1 MRERRKGK
9 ADKKASNNSKRNQQ
23 YIPVQDREATRD
35 IECASSAGIY
45 IYLFIFIYFFF
56 STNCCTIAPSAPTTE
71 LPDVGSKRARD
82 DFSMSNSENVA
93 PCSNTRNS
101 LRTPASEPLSAT
113 ASAVSSSTPGPN
125 TRSLFTEFPTSED
138 DDDDSYDDDT
148 IMRNLDPKDGDSDHV
163 KRLKLE
169 FLNLVSNKGAL
180 YELCMVIEDFQAKA
194 RDSEHVQRFKLEF
207 CQLVS
212 NEGANYIKVPTTST
226 YCIILILILLLPATI
241 YY

>member
-1 MRERRKGK
+1 MNSQTHTENLRERRKGE
-9 ADKKASNNSKRNQQ
+9 ADKNATKILKLNQQ

-35 IECASSAGIY
+35 IECASNAGIY
-45 IYLFIFIYFFF
+45 IYLFIFKYFFF
-56 STNCCTIAPSAPTTE
+56 STNCCFIAPSAPTTE

-138 DDDDSYDDDT
+138 DDDDSYNDDT
-148 IMRNLDPKDGDSDHV
+148 
-163 KRLKLE
+163 
-169 FLNLVSNKGAL
+169 
-180 YELCMVIEDFQAKA
+180 VIEDLQAKT

-212 NEGANYIKVPTTST
+212 NEGANYIEVPTTST